1 MPVLQKR
8 NLARNIRITHGQT
21 HHKPIH
27 LGFRQQLRADRTD
40 RVLRSDYDK
49 RLRQLPGHTVHRH
62 PPLFHHLQQRRLRN
76 NSGLD
81 QAVREIKKVIVG
93 KDEIIEKV
101 LIAIL
106 AKGHVLIEDIPGVGK
121 TTLALAL
128 SRVLQLDYRR
138 MQFTPD
144 VLPSDVIGF
153 QMYTGTSRAI

>member
-1 MPVLQKR
+1 MD
-8 NLARNIRITHGQT
+8 I
-21 HHKPIH
+21 
-27 LGFRQQLRADRTD
+27 
-40 RVLRSDYDK
+40 
-49 RLRQLPGHTVHRH
+49 
-62 PPLFHHLQQRRLRN
+62 N

-153 QMYTGTSRAI
+153 QMYTGDGTSQYRPGCSATFSLQMRSTAPHPKRSRRCWR